1 MFPTRLSTARMLGAS
16 LTTLTLVA
24 CSAGAEQPIL
34 NQFFAAS
41 RLRDNTTLGGF
52 STVAFEPGTHGT
64 ITTFTI
70 TNVTPERRKPLALKT
85 LAKEQDDARAE
96 DAAFTKRKDEYAN
109 QAGEALERVVKAG
122 RAGKLKGKDA
132 EVQVAWF
139 KLVDEGVAV
148 AKKVTDAR
156 RTLAA
161 ESLVVDLSVADP
173 RNPVDPKKYDGELVS
188 KDVTI
193 DAPVRTPD
201 GQTVQ
206 KTLVVTLQRA
216 ELKGDRPITGRW
228 IITGLKDAS
237 GSGAT
242 PRS

>member
-1 MFPTRLSTARMLGAS
+1 MFRSRLSTARMLGVS
-16 LTTLTLVA
+16 LTALTLVA
-24 CSAGAEQPIL
+24 CSGGAEQPIL
-34 NQFFAAS
+34 SQFFAAS
-41 RLRDNTTLGGF
+41 RLHDNTTLGGF
-52 STVAFEPGTHGT
+52 STVAFEPGTHGI
-64 ITTFTI
+64 ITAFTV
-70 TNVTPERRKPLALKT
+70 TNVTPEQRKPLALKT
-85 LAKEQDDARAE
+85 LAKAQDDARAE

-122 RAGKLKGKDA
+122 RTGKLKGKDA
-132 EVQVAWF
+132 DVQVGWF

-148 AKKVTDAR
+148 ARKVTDAR

-161 ESLVVDLSVADP
+161 ESAVVDLSVADP
-173 RNPVDPKKYDGELVS
+173 RNPVDTKKYDGELVS

-193 DAPVRTPD
+193 DAPVKTPN

-228 IITGLKDAS
+228 IITGIKDAS